1 MRLIGQKGNKTT
13 QVNFCE
19 KKKKEFSIKKELEN
33 YWVRK
38 DVIKMAKAKT
48 SKNKTKIAKAEEP
61 AKKEVADKKI
71 EQKELLDLAKQQKQ
85 KQAEADQAVFA
96 AAKRV
101 QEKEGLNKRYQQV
114 KQKVQGT
121 CQTSKTKTVAK
132 KPKKPEDEATRV
144 YKLVNKLLFYATK
157 IACRQGHIGGM
168 VLINLTK
175 LQNETAS
182 KTTLLKQTVLSYQN
196 GNPAIIIKYHQD
208 GKLSAEVLK
217 TSDSATAP
225 VMTLIVQLKTDK
237 GEALTKAELLK
248 VLSKYATND
257 IIYRHWQIAALKN

>member
-1 MRLIGQKGNKTT
+1 M
-13 QVNFCE
+13 
-19 KKKKEFSIKKELEN
+19 
-33 YWVRK
+33 
-38 DVIKMAKAKT
+38 IKMAKAKA
-48 SKNKTKIAKAEEP
+48 SKNNKKTTKVEEP

-114 KQKVQGT
+114 SQKLQGT
-121 CQTSKTKTVAK
+121 CQTSKTKAVAK

-175 LQNETAS
+175 LQNETTS
-182 KTTLLKQTVLSYQN
+182 KTVLLKQTVLSYQN

-208 GKLSAEVLK
+208 GKLSAEILK
-217 TSDSATAP
+217 AGDSAAAP
-225 VMTLIVQLKTDK
+225 AMTLIVQLKTDN

-257 IIYRHWQIAALKN
+257 IIYRHWQIAALKD